1 MLSVKRGRMLIFTLQ
16 PVQCCLVVSPL
27 LQFTVGFR
35 RFKKTSASQFKNS
48 LKYCMFQPNR
58 IWTKSLYFKIC
69 STDRFNL
76 LNMMTCPGCTFDS
89 LDE

>member
-35 RFKKTSASQFKNS
+35 RFKKNISFTIQKQLKILYVSAKPNMDKES
-48 LKYCMFQPNR
+48 LFQD
-58 IWTKSLYFKIC
+58 LL
-69 STDRFNL
+69 DRPF
-76 LNMMTCPGCTFDS
+76 
-89 LDE
+89 